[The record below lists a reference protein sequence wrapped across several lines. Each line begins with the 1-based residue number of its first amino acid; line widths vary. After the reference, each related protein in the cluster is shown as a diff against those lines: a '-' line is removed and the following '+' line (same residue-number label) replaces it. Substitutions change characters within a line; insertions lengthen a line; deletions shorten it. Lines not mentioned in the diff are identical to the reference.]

1 MKILNKAK
9 SGQLPLTKEDL
20 DILKETLDHSLIGV
34 SKLLHFINPEAFAIW
49 DSKVYNYLMG
59 LPEKE
64 KVSHYKTEKAES
76 YLDYLDFCKELTQRE
91 EYEEIHNHICKE
103 VEYPMSK
110 FRTAELI
117 MFSTK
122 NDTKS
127 NEK

>member
-1 MKILNKAK
+1 MLQKNFLRCLFLLEKYFHQNFDHF
-9 SGQLPLTKEDL
+9 LPRKNFQNFL
-20 DILKETLDHSLIGV
+20 LKTQNF
-34 SKLLHFINPEAFAIW
+34 HFLCDYYIACC
-49 DSKVYNYLMG
+49 
-59 LPEKE
+59 
-64 KVSHYKTEKAES
+64 